1 MKLKLI
7 TPGAVGIAYQPFPAS
22 FKVCLLDVQRRRVS
36 DKKDVMMSSGRG
48 LIHVRVPGIASQPE
62 TEQNRNCPS
71 NGQTL
76 QAAWWLENLST
87 YADQS

>member
-1 MKLKLI
+1 M
-7 TPGAVGIAYQPFPAS
+7 
-22 FKVCLLDVQRRRVS
+22 S

-76 QAAWWLENLST
+76 QAAWLLEACTRGSGRRRVGVGGGGRRWEGVGGGGRGGEGDVGQTLGIT
-87 YADQS
+87 